1 MIKKDTL
8 RWQFLTSTISTTMA
22 LLLLGALTLFVLT
35 AKEIRN
41 YVHQD
46 LTITTI
52 LADSTSETTAQNLVV
67 TLGEKF
73 YVHKIEFISREQALQ
88 EQVEVLG
95 INPHEFLGKNPFSIS
110 LEMKMKADYV
120 CTDSLAWITEDLM
133 QESAIVDVIYPED
146 VVETIN
152 QNLSTITY
160 ILILITVVLL
170 VISISLINNT
180 VHMGIYSQRFVINTM
195 KIIGARWNFIRR
207 PFMLRSLRI
216 GLISSAIAT
225 LFLLVAVQWA
235 IGIEPSLAQFVP
247 TRNVLV
253 MVACIFAFAMVITL
267 TCTFI
272 SVTHFLKMQERDLYR

>member
-216 GLISSAIAT
+216 GLISAAIAT

-235 IGIEPSLAQFVP
+235 IGIESSLAQFIP
-247 TRNVLV
+247 IRNVLI

>member
-1 MIKKDTL
+1 
-8 RWQFLTSTISTTMA
+8 
-22 LLLLGALTLFVLT
+22 
-35 AKEIRN
+35 
-41 YVHQD
+41 
-46 LTITTI
+46 
-52 LADSTSETTAQNLVV
+52 
-67 TLGEKF
+67 
-73 YVHKIEFISREQALQ
+73 
-88 EQVEVLG
+88 
-95 INPHEFLGKNPFSIS
+95 
-110 LEMKMKADYV
+110 MKMKADYV

-195 KIIGARWNFIRR
+195 KIIGARWNFIRC

-216 GLISSAIAT
+216 GLISAAIAT

-235 IGIEPSLAQFVP
+235 IGIESSLAQFIP
-247 TRNVLV
+247 TRNVLI

>member
-73 YVHKIEFISREQALQ
+73 YVHKIQFISREQALQ

-216 GLISSAIAT
+216 GLISAAIAT
-225 LFLLVAVQWA
+225 LFLLVVVQWA
-235 IGIEPSLAQFVP
+235 IGIESSLAQFVP

>member
-160 ILILITVVLL
+160 ILILVTVVLL

-216 GLISSAIAT
+216 GLISAAIAT

-235 IGIEPSLAQFVP
+235 IGIESSLAQFIP
-247 TRNVLV
+247 TRNVLI

>member
-1 MIKKDTL
+1 MIKKDSL

-46 LTITTI
+46 MTVTTI
-52 LADSTSETTAQNLVV
+52 LADTTSETTAQNLVV
-67 TLGEKF
+67 TLGEKV
-73 YVHKIEFISREQALQ
+73 YVHKIDFISREQALQ

-95 INPHEFLGKNPFSIS
+95 VNPHEFLGKNPFSIS

-120 CTDSLAWITEDLM
+120 CTDSLVWITEDLM
-133 QESAIVDVIYPED
+133 QESAIVDVIYHED
-146 VVETIN
+146 IIETIN
-152 QNLSTITY
+152 QNLNTITY
-160 ILILITVVLL
+160 ILILITVVLS

-180 VHMGIYSQRFVINTM
+180 VHLGIYSQRFVINTM
-195 KIIGARWNFIRR
+195 KIIGARWSFIRR
-207 PFMLRSLRI
+207 PFMLRSLRM
-216 GLISSAIAT
+216 GLISAAIAT
-225 LFLLVAVQWA
+225 LFLLIVVQWA
-235 IGIEPSLAQFVP
+235 IGIEPSLSEFLPA
-247 TRNVLV
+247 RNVLT
-253 MVACIFAFAMVITL
+253 MIACVFAFAMVITL

>member
-73 YVHKIEFISREQALQ
+73 YVHKILFISREQALQ

-216 GLISSAIAT
+216 GLISAAIAT

-235 IGIEPSLAQFVP
+235 IGIEASLTQFIP
-247 TRNVLV
+247 TRNVLI

>member
-73 YVHKIEFISREQALQ
+73 YVHKIQFISREQALQ

-216 GLISSAIAT
+216 GLISAAIAT

-235 IGIEPSLAQFVP
+235 IGIESSLAQFVP
-247 TRNVLV
+247 TRNVLI

>member
-73 YVHKIEFISREQALQ
+73 YVHKIQFISREQALQ

-216 GLISSAIAT
+216 GLISAAIAT

-235 IGIEPSLAQFVP
+235 IGIESSLAQFIP
-247 TRNVLV
+247 TRNVLI

-272 SVTHFLKMQERDLYR
+272 CVTHFLKMQERDLYR

>member
-216 GLISSAIAT
+216 GLISAAIAT

-235 IGIEPSLAQFVP
+235 IGIESSLAQFIP

>member
-216 GLISSAIAT
+216 GLISAAIAT

-235 IGIEPSLAQFVP
+235 IGIESSLAQFVP
-247 TRNVLV
+247 TRNVLI

>member
-1 MIKKDTL
+1 MIKKDSL

-46 LTITTI
+46 MTVTTI
-52 LADSTSETTAQNLVV
+52 LADTTSETTAQNLVV
-67 TLGEKF
+67 TLGEKV
-73 YVHKIEFISREQALQ
+73 YVHKIDFISREQALQ

-95 INPHEFLGKNPFSIS
+95 VNPHEFLGKNPFSIS

-120 CTDSLAWITEDLM
+120 CTDSLVWITEDLM
-133 QESAIVDVIYPED
+133 QESAIVDVIYHED
-146 VVETIN
+146 IIETIN
-152 QNLSTITY
+152 QNLNTITY
-160 ILILITVVLL
+160 ILILITVMLS

-180 VHMGIYSQRFVINTM
+180 VHLGIYSQRFVINTM
-195 KIIGARWNFIRR
+195 KIIGARWSFIRR
-207 PFMLRSLRI
+207 PFMLRSLRM
-216 GLISSAIAT
+216 GLISAAIAT
-225 LFLLVAVQWA
+225 LFLLIVVQWA
-235 IGIEPSLAQFVP
+235 IGIEPSLSEFLPA
-247 TRNVLV
+247 RNVLT
-253 MVACIFAFAMVITL
+253 MIACVFAFAMVITL

>member
-73 YVHKIEFISREQALQ
+73 YVHKIQFISREQALQ

-216 GLISSAIAT
+216 GLISATVAT

-235 IGIEPSLAQFVP
+235 IGIESSLAQFVP
-247 TRNVLV
+247 TRNVLI

>member
-73 YVHKIEFISREQALQ
+73 YVHKIQFISREQTLQ

-216 GLISSAIAT
+216 GLISAAIAT

-235 IGIEPSLAQFVP
+235 IGIESSLAQFVP
-247 TRNVLV
+247 TRNVLI

>member
-1 MIKKDTL
+1 MIKKDSL

-46 LTITTI
+46 MTVTTI
-52 LADSTSETTAQNLVV
+52 LADTTSETTAQNLVV
-67 TLGEKF
+67 TLGEKL
-73 YVHKIEFISREQALQ
+73 YVHKIDFISREQALQ

-95 INPHEFLGKNPFSIS
+95 VNPHEFLGKNPFSIS

-120 CTDSLAWITEDLM
+120 CTDSLEWITEDLM
-133 QESAIVDVIYPED
+133 QESAIVDVIYHED
-146 VVETIN
+146 IIETIN
-152 QNLSTITY
+152 QNLNTITY
-160 ILILITVVLL
+160 ILILITVVLS

-180 VHMGIYSQRFVINTM
+180 VHLGIYSQRFVINTM

-207 PFMLRSLRI
+207 PFMLRSLRM
-216 GLISSAIAT
+216 GLISAAIAT
-225 LFLLVAVQWA
+225 LFLLIVVQWA
-235 IGIEPSLAQFVP
+235 IGIEPSLSEFLPA
-247 TRNVLV
+247 RNVLT
-253 MVACIFAFAMVITL
+253 MIACVFAFAMVITL

>member
-216 GLISSAIAT
+216 GLISATVAT
-225 LFLLVAVQWA
+225 LFLLVAIQWA
-235 IGIEPSLAQFVP
+235 IGIESSLAQFVP
-247 TRNVLV
+247 TRNVLI

>member
-73 YVHKIEFISREQALQ
+73 YVHKIQFISREQALQ

-216 GLISSAIAT
+216 GLISAAIAT

-235 IGIEPSLAQFVP
+235 IGIESSLAQFIP
-247 TRNVLV
+247 TRNVLIT
-253 MVACIFAFAMVITL
+253 VACIFAFAMVITL

>member
-1 MIKKDTL
+1 MIKKDSL

-46 LTITTI
+46 MTVTTI
-52 LADSTSETTAQNLVV
+52 LADTTSETTAQNLVV
-67 TLGEKF
+67 TLGEKV
-73 YVHKIEFISREQALQ
+73 YVHKIDFISREQALQ

-95 INPHEFLGKNPFSIS
+95 VNPHEFLGKNPFSIS

-120 CTDSLAWITEDLM
+120 CTDSLEWITEDLM
-133 QESAIVDVIYPED
+133 QESAIVDVIYHED
-146 VVETIN
+146 IIETIN
-152 QNLSTITY
+152 QNLNTITY
-160 ILILITVVLL
+160 ILILITVVLS

-180 VHMGIYSQRFVINTM
+180 VHLGIYSQRFVINTM

-207 PFMLRSLRI
+207 PFMLRSLRM
-216 GLISSAIAT
+216 GLISAAIAT
-225 LFLLVAVQWA
+225 LFLLIVVQWA
-235 IGIEPSLAQFVP
+235 IGIEPSLSEFLPA
-247 TRNVLV
+247 RNVLT
-253 MVACIFAFAMVITL
+253 MIACVFAFAMVITL

>member
-1 MIKKDTL
+1 MIKKDSL

-46 LTITTI
+46 MTVTTI
-52 LADSTSETTAQNLVV
+52 LADTTSETTAQNLVV
-67 TLGEKF
+67 TLGEKV
-73 YVHKIEFISREQALQ
+73 YVHKIDFISREQALQ

-95 INPHEFLGKNPFSIS
+95 VNPHEFLGKNPFSIS

-120 CTDSLAWITEDLM
+120 CTDSLVWITEDLM
-133 QESAIVDVIYPED
+133 QESAIVDVIYHED
-146 VVETIN
+146 IIETIN
-152 QNLSTITY
+152 QNLNTITY
-160 ILILITVVLL
+160 ILILITVVLS

-180 VHMGIYSQRFVINTM
+180 VHLGIYSQRFVINTM

-207 PFMLRSLRI
+207 PFMLRSLRM
-216 GLISSAIAT
+216 GLISAAIAI
-225 LFLLVAVQWA
+225 LFLLIVVQWA
-235 IGIEPSLAQFVP
+235 IGIEPSLSEFLPA
-247 TRNVLV
+247 RNVLT
-253 MVACIFAFAMVITL
+253 MIACVFAFAMVITL

>member
-146 VVETIN
+146 VVDTIN

-216 GLISSAIAT
+216 GLISAAIAT

-235 IGIEPSLAQFVP
+235 IGIESSLAQFIP
-247 TRNVLV
+247 TRNVLI

>member
-216 GLISSAIAT
+216 GLISAAIAT
-225 LFLLVAVQWA
+225 LFLLVVVQWA
-235 IGIEPSLAQFVP
+235 IGIESSLAQFVP

>member
-73 YVHKIEFISREQALQ
+73 YVHKIQFISREQALQ

-216 GLISSAIAT
+216 GLISAAIAT
-225 LFLLVAVQWA
+225 LFLLVAVHWA
-235 IGIEPSLAQFVP
+235 IGIESSLAQFIP
-247 TRNVLV
+247 TRNVLI

>member
-216 GLISSAIAT
+216 GLISAAVAT

-235 IGIEPSLAQFVP
+235 IGIESSLAQFIP
-247 TRNVLV
+247 TRNVLI

>member
-35 AKEIRN
+35 AREIRN

-73 YVHKIEFISREQALQ
+73 YVHKIQFISREQALQ

-216 GLISSAIAT
+216 GLISAAIAT
-225 LFLLVAVQWA
+225 LFLLVVVQWA
-235 IGIEPSLAQFVP
+235 IGIESSLAQFVP

>member
-73 YVHKIEFISREQALQ
+73 YVHKIQFISREQALQ

-216 GLISSAIAT
+216 GLISAAVAT

-235 IGIEPSLAQFVP
+235 IGIESSLAQFVP

>member
-216 GLISSAIAT
+216 GLISAAIAT

-235 IGIEPSLAQFVP
+235 IGIESSLAQFIP
-247 TRNVLV
+247 TGNVLI

>member
-73 YVHKIEFISREQALQ
+73 YVHKIQFISREQALQ

-216 GLISSAIAT
+216 GLISAAIAT

-235 IGIEPSLAQFVP
+235 IGIESSLAQFIP
-247 TRNVLV
+247 TRNVLI
-253 MVACIFAFAMVITL
+253 MVVCIFAFAMVITL

>member
-1 MIKKDTL
+1 MIKKDSL

-46 LTITTI
+46 MTVTTI
-52 LADSTSETTAQNLVV
+52 LADTTSETTAQNLVV
-67 TLGEKF
+67 TLGEKV
-73 YVHKIEFISREQALQ
+73 YVHKIDFISREQALQ

-95 INPHEFLGKNPFSIS
+95 VNPHEFLGKNPFSIS

-120 CTDSLAWITEDLM
+120 CTDSLEWITEDLM
-133 QESAIVDVIYPED
+133 QESAIVDVIYHED
-146 VVETIN
+146 IIETIN
-152 QNLSTITY
+152 QNLNTITY
-160 ILILITVVLL
+160 ILILITVVLS

-180 VHMGIYSQRFVINTM
+180 VHLGIYSQRFVINTM

-207 PFMLRSLRI
+207 PFMLRSLRM
-216 GLISSAIAT
+216 GLISAAIAT
-225 LFLLVAVQWA
+225 LFLLIVVQWA
-235 IGIEPSLAQFVP
+235 IGIEPSLSEFLPA
-247 TRNVLV
+247 RNVLT
-253 MVACIFAFAMVITL
+253 MIACVFAFAMVITL
-267 TCTFI
+267 SCTFI

>member
-73 YVHKIEFISREQALQ
+73 YVHKIQFISREQALQ

-216 GLISSAIAT
+216 GLISAAIAT

-235 IGIEPSLAQFVP
+235 IGIESSLAQFVP
-247 TRNVLV
+247 TRNVLI
-253 MVACIFAFAMVITL
+253 MVACIFAFAIVITL

>member
-216 GLISSAIAT
+216 GLISAAIAT

-247 TRNVLV
+247 TRNVLI

>member
-1 MIKKDTL
+1 MIKKDSL

-46 LTITTI
+46 MTVTTI
-52 LADSTSETTAQNLVV
+52 LADTTSETTAQNLVV
-67 TLGEKF
+67 TLGEKV
-73 YVHKIEFISREQALQ
+73 YVHKIDFISREQALQ

-95 INPHEFLGKNPFSIS
+95 VNPHEFLGKNPFSIS

-120 CTDSLAWITEDLM
+120 CTDSLVWITEDLM
-133 QESAIVDVIYPED
+133 QESAIVDVIYHED
-146 VVETIN
+146 IIETIN
-152 QNLSTITY
+152 QNLNTITY
-160 ILILITVVLL
+160 ILILITVMLS

-180 VHMGIYSQRFVINTM
+180 VHLGIYSQRFVINTM

-207 PFMLRSLRI
+207 PFMLRSLRM
-216 GLISSAIAT
+216 GLISAAIAI
-225 LFLLVAVQWA
+225 LFLLIVVQWA
-235 IGIEPSLAQFVP
+235 IGIEPSLSEFLPA
-247 TRNVLV
+247 RNVLT
-253 MVACIFAFAMVITL
+253 MIACVFAFAMVITL

>member
-35 AKEIRN
+35 AREIRN

-73 YVHKIEFISREQALQ
+73 YVHKIQFISREQALQ

-216 GLISSAIAT
+216 GLISAAIAT

-235 IGIEPSLAQFVP
+235 IGIESSLAQFVP
-247 TRNVLV
+247 TRNVLI

>member
-1 MIKKDTL
+1 
-8 RWQFLTSTISTTMA
+8 MA

-216 GLISSAIAT
+216 GLISAAIAT

-235 IGIEPSLAQFVP
+235 IGIESSLAQFVP

>member
-67 TLGEKF
+67 TLSEKF

-216 GLISSAIAT
+216 GLISAAIAT

-235 IGIEPSLAQFVP
+235 IGIEASLDQFVP
-247 TRNVLV
+247 TRNVLI

>member
-216 GLISSAIAT
+216 GLISAAIAT
-225 LFLLVAVQWA
+225 LLLLVAVQWA
-235 IGIEPSLAQFVP
+235 IGIESSLAQFIP
-247 TRNVLV
+247 TRNVLI

>member
-73 YVHKIEFISREQALQ
+73 YVHKILFISREQALQ

-216 GLISSAIAT
+216 GLISAAIAT
-225 LFLLVAVQWA
+225 LFLIVAVQWA
-235 IGIEPSLAQFVP
+235 IGIEASLTQFIP
-247 TRNVLV
+247 TRNVLI

>member
-35 AKEIRN
+35 AREIRN

-216 GLISSAIAT
+216 GLISAAIAT

-235 IGIEPSLAQFVP
+235 KGIESSLAQFVP
-247 TRNVLV
+247 TRNVLI

>member
-216 GLISSAIAT
+216 GLISATIAT

-235 IGIEPSLAQFVP
+235 IGIESSLAQFVP
-247 TRNVLV
+247 TRNVLI

>member
-73 YVHKIEFISREQALQ
+73 YVHKIQFISREQALQ

-216 GLISSAIAT
+216 GLISAAIAT

-235 IGIEPSLAQFVP
+235 IGIESSLAQFIP

>member
-73 YVHKIEFISREQALQ
+73 YVHKIQFISREQALQ

-120 CTDSLAWITEDLM
+120 CTDSLEWITEDLM

-216 GLISSAIAT
+216 GLISAAIAT

-235 IGIEPSLAQFVP
+235 IGIEASLAQFIP
-247 TRNVLV
+247 TRNVLI

>member
-73 YVHKIEFISREQALQ
+73 YVHKIQFISREQALQ

-216 GLISSAIAT
+216 GLISAAIAT
-225 LFLLVAVQWA
+225 LFLFVAVQWA
-235 IGIEPSLAQFVP
+235 IGIESSLAQFVP
-247 TRNVLV
+247 TRNVLI